1 MLRSLAYRPFAL
13 LWAGQSISRL
23 GDSFYRS
30 PLSWWVLEKTGFAA
44 VMGAGL
50 VFLYAPMV
58 IFTLVGGV
66 AVDRFSRLKII
77 WGR

>member
-1 MLRSLAYRPFAL
+1 VG
-13 LWAGQSISRL
+13 AG
-23 GDSFYRS
+23 
-30 PLSWWVLEKTGFAA
+30 KTGSAA

-50 VFLYAPMV
+50 DFLYAPMV

-66 AVDRFSRLKII
+66 AVDRFSRLKIL